1 MSPGRP
7 LSVLPAVTEGVT
19 HWLCGIART
28 TDYCALLPGGD
39 YFPFMR
45 ICFFLNSSIATTAT
59 ALSDSALPLVSCATM
74 LSAVYI
80 YWNIMKPLSVASRYF
95 NTVLEVSSATS
106 AERSAIN

>member
-45 ICFFLNSSIATTAT
+45 ICFFFKLIHRYDSYSSFRQRT
-59 ALSDSALPLVSCATM
+59 SVSLLCNNVKCR
-74 LSAVYI
+74 LHLLEHNEAVI
-80 YWNIMKPLSVASRYF
+80 CS
-95 NTVLEVSSATS
+95 LEVF
-106 AERSAIN
+106 